1 MEISYRKATDADIPV
16 LAHLRSEGWGEP
28 AYWIP
33 RLTGYLHGTSNPQ
46 KALAPR
52 TAFVAQQ
59 GDKLIGFI
67 AGHLTTRL
75 DCEGELQWID
85 VTADYRRKGIAGKLV
100 HMLAKW
106 FTEHDAHKI
115 CVDPGN
121 DAARKFYASLGAENM
136 NEHWMYWKDIS
147 HLSHSL

>member
-1 MEISYRKATDADIPV
+1 MEISYREATEADIPV

-28 AYWIP
+28 AYWIS

-46 KALAPR
+46 KALTPR

-75 DCEGELQWID
+75 DCEGELD
-85 VTADYRRKGIAGKLV
+85 RCNGR
-100 HMLAKW
+100 
-106 FTEHDAHKI
+106 
-115 CVDPGN
+115 
-121 DAARKFYASLGAENM
+121 
-136 NEHWMYWKDIS
+136 
-147 HLSHSL
+147 LSP